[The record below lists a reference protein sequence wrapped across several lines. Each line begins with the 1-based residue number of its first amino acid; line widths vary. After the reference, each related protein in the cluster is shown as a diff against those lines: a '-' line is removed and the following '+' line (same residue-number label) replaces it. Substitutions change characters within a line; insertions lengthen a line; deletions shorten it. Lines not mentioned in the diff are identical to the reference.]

1 MYFPQK
7 FCPQTAVTFRVVR
20 TQPLESAQLTTLMSV
35 VRVNAPKCPTK
46 SFQENLYISCQNS
59 NQIWAWEQKS
69 PEAIYWLR

>member
-35 VRVNAPKCPTK
+35 VTLGWA
-46 SFQENLYISCQNS
+46 EISQNNRNGYPS
-59 NQIWAWEQKS
+59 SASQIRLFPIADFTE
-69 PEAIYWLR
+69 